1 MANSKSQEKRNR
13 QNLVRNERNKAARSE
28 MKTNI
33 KRALDAAESGDAD
46 ATQEALVLAQQSID
60 KAAASG
66 LIKKN
71 TAARRKSQLM
81 KSVDEALA

>member
-13 QNLVRNERNKAARSE
+13 QNVVRNERNKAARSE
-28 MKTNI
+28 MKTSI
-33 KRALDAAESGDAD
+33 KRALEAAESGDAD
-46 ATQEALVLAQQSID
+46 AAAEALVVAQRSID

-81 KSVDEALA
+81 KSVDQALA